1 MADLAKSLRNILGRE
16 VDLGSASYYELV
28 GLSRDE
34 PDMQVIETAF
44 RATTLYLKNV
54 REKSSVEEW
63 NHVAQLVQQ
72 AKNTL
77 LDPGKKVAYDAK
89 LKRSIGSSNE
99 PPNNPSTPQQPV
111 ANPPTPTAATT
122 LSPPAIEAS
131 RPAVSAPVQAA
142 PRPSEVATASSLPSR
157 LDPHLPLDVPTIVAS
172 LPKLDLAKKNEANWK
187 EFARMLSID
196 PARWEPPTA
205 S

>member
-16 VDLGSASYYELV
+16 VDLATASYYELV
-28 GLSRDE
+28 GLTRDE

-63 NHVAQLVQQ
+63 NQVAQLVQQ

-89 LKRSIGSSNE
+89 LKRAMGVSSE
-99 PPNNPSTPQQPV
+99 PPNNPSTTQQPI
-111 ANPPTPTAATT
+111 AKSISQAATT
-122 LSPPAIEAS
+122 IPPPAIEVRDLRLQLRFRLLRFLPRSIRKPIAIAARS
-131 RPAVSAPVQAA
+131 PSSARCTHGRRQSAEG
-142 PRPSEVATASSLPSR
+142 RFSQ
-157 LDPHLPLDVPTIVAS
+157 
-172 LPKLDLAKKNEANWK
+172 K
-187 EFARMLSID
+187 E
-196 PARWEPPTA
+196 
-205 S
+205 